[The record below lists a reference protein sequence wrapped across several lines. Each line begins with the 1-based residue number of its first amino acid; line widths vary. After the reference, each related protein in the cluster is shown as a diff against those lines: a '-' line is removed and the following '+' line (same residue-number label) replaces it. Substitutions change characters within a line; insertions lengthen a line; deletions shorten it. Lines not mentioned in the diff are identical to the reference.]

1 MLLGAGMRHFRAA
14 SAPRL
19 TYPLR
24 AFTVGALSLPSIA
37 LLSPLESISDAG
49 FRALCS
55 AQGAGLAFTE
65 MVRATA
71 ITRRNASALAL
82 IDPLPPERGLTG
94 VQLLA
99 GSAEELLAALRTL
112 EELSEAP
119 PFAHLRHLFVFQR
132 PNPP

>member
-1 MLLGAGMRHFRAA
+1 
-14 SAPRL
+14 
-19 TYPLR
+19 
-24 AFTVGALSLPSIA
+24 
-37 LLSPLESISDAG
+37 
-49 FRALCS
+49 
-55 AQGAGLAFTE
+55 